1 MFVLMPYPISLFNH
15 TTMKTLRVSVK
26 TTTSTTIISLPNKCP
41 CMVVYFLAFEERYSV
56 MAIENEWDDV
66 RANAISYLPIQPHN
80 DEDPESKCEND
91 YQYYNN
97 IITK

>member
-1 MFVLMPYPISLFNH
+1 
-15 TTMKTLRVSVK
+15 
-26 TTTSTTIISLPNKCP
+26 
-41 CMVVYFLAFEERYSV
+41 MVVYFLAFEERYSV